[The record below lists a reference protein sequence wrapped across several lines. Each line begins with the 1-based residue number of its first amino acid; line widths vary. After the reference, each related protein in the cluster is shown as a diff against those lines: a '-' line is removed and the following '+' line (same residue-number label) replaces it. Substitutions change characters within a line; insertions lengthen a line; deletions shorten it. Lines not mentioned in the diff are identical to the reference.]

1 MTEEFDEQ
9 SQPPFDLTR
18 YRDLLVRRRWYVVV
32 PLFVVWVL
40 VWGVSWTLPS
50 VYRSSTLI
58 LVEQPTVSQKIV
70 GDSPASDL
78 QERLDSVEQ
87 QIRSRTRLLSIIQRF
102 DLYAKQRA
110 HHASDDDLVAR
121 MDKDLSIAPVRSPGK
136 DDLTSF
142 SITFD
147 ADNPVAAQEVTQ
159 DLSDTIRGENL
170 QIGQQNA
177 TNTVKFLDSQLEDAR
192 QKLADQDEKVRVFK
206 DRYMGELPTQ
216 AASNLQI
223 LSGYQNQLQ
232 SEQDALGLAKQHTAY
247 LESLQDQYKTV
258 GVVTAK
264 PGETNPSGLAAMDQE
279 LAKEKDDLKDLRS
292 RYTDQ
297 HPDVRKKKEQIAQTE
312 KLRAQRAAEL
322 KAKAA
327 EPAGTGPAGT
337 AEYGD
342 DRTAAAVME
351 AASQLKANEIEI
363 ANRQHSIAD
372 LKAKIG
378 EYEARLNSAPA
389 REQQL
394 NDLMRDYDQ
403 SNKYYNETLDRRN
416 HAELAANLGKSQ
428 EGLQFRAIDPPS
440 LPTKPFAPKRFL
452 FSMGGLF
459 AGLVLGVG
467 VAVGAEFLDHR
478 IYDQGEFEKLVQVE
492 MIAEIPPLPTPDEE
506 KEQRSRLVMEFA
518 AAGVIGV
525 IMLLGVAVSFSRG

>member
-1 MTEEFDEQ
+1 MAEEFEEQ
-9 SQPPFDLTR
+9 TPAPLDLGK
-18 YRDLLVRRRWYVVV
+18 YRDLLWRRRWYVVV
-32 PLFVVWVL
+32 PLFVVWIL
-40 VWGVSWTLPS
+40 SWGVSWMMPS

-70 GDSPASDL
+70 GESPASDL
-78 QERLDSVEQ
+78 QSRLDSIEQ

-110 HHASDDDLVAR
+110 HHVSDDDLVAR
-121 MDKDLSIAPVRSPGK
+121 MNKDLSIVPVRSPGK

-147 ADNPVAAQEVTQ
+147 ADNPVAAQEVTKN
-159 DLSDTIRGENL
+159 LSDTVIGEDL

-177 TNTVKFLDSQLEDAR
+177 ANTVKFLDSQLEDAR
-192 QKLADQDEKVRVFK
+192 QKLADQDEKVRIFK

-232 SEQDALGLAKQHTAY
+232 AEEDALGVAKQRAVY

-264 PGETNPSGLAAMDQE
+264 PGEIAPSGLAAIDQE
-279 LAKEKDDLKDLRS
+279 LSKEKDDLKDLLS
-292 RYTDQ
+292 RYTEQ
-297 HPDVRKKKEQIAQTE
+297 HPDVRKKREQIAQTE
-312 KLRAQRAAEL
+312 KLRAQRLAESKTKAGAAGGGEV
-322 KAKAA
+322 
-327 EPAGTGPAGT
+327 PVGD
-337 AEYGD
+337 YGD
-342 DRTAAAVME
+342 GRTATAMMD
-351 AASQLKANEIEI
+351 AASQLKANETEV
-363 ANRQHSIAD
+363 ANRQRSILD

-403 SNKYYNETLDRRN
+403 SKKYYDETLDRKN
-416 HAELAANLGKSQ
+416 HAEMSANLGKSQ
-428 EGLQFRAIDPPS
+428 EGLQFRPIDPPS
-440 LPTKPFAPKRFL
+440 LPTKPYAPKRFL
-452 FSMGGLF
+452 FSLGGLIG
-459 AGLVLGVG
+459 GLALGIG
-467 VAVGAEFLDHR
+467 LALGAEFMDHR
-478 IYDQGEFEKLVQVE
+478 IYDQSEFKKLVQVE
-492 MIAEIPPLPTPDEE
+492 MIAEIPPLPTPS
-506 KEQRSRLVMEFA
+506 EQRESRGRLIVEL
-518 AAGVIGV
+518 AAGGAISVV
-525 IMLLGVAVSFSRG
+525 MLLGVAISFLRG